1 MAQSPRTLRV
11 DFDKCIK
18 AGECY
23 YNHPELFMMT
33 ESGYPA
39 VKVRRPASDGEI
51 REALEA
57 QEVCPSGAI
66 SLGALDED

>member
-1 MAQSPRTLRV
+1 MTDKVRTLKV

-23 YNHPELFMMT
+23 YNHPDLLMRT

-39 VKVRRPASDGEI
+39 IKLRHPTTPTEI

-57 QEVCPSGAI
+57 VEVCPALAL
-66 SLGALDED
+66 SLADD

>member
-1 MAQSPRTLRV
+1 VIKMAGLIKV
-11 DFDKCIK
+11 DFEKCSK

-33 ESGYPA
+33 ESGFPA
-39 VKVRRPASDGEI
+39 VKVRRPGTPPEI

-57 QEVCPSGAI
+57 IEVCPTGAI
-66 SLGALDED
+66 SMSAEA